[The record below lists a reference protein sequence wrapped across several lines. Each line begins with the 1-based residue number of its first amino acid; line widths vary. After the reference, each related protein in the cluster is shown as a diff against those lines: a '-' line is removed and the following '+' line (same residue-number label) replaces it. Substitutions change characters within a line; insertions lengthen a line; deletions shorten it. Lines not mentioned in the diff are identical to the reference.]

1 MKPYEKYKDSG
12 VAWIGMVP
20 EHWAVVALKRC
31 VAIKITDGPHET
43 PEFLLE
49 GVPFISA
56 EAVQNGT
63 INFESK
69 RGYISEYEDK
79 RFSLKCKP
87 RRDDIFIVKS
97 GSTTGKVAIVKTDEN
112 FNIWSPL
119 ALVRAN
125 DFYEPNFLFHFLSSN
140 IFQIQVQLFWSF
152 GTQPNIGMNV
162 LENLKV
168 TRPQKSEQTAIA
180 RYLDQKTSEIDQLIA
195 QKERL
200 LALWEEEKTALI
212 NQAVTRG
219 LDAGAKMKDSGVAW
233 LGEVPEHWE
242 VKRLKYV
249 GEINPTKDFDFEYDT
264 ETLCTFLPM
273 EKVSEEGEIDCS
285 IKKPVSEL
293 VSGFTF
299 FKKNDVIVAKITPCF
314 ENGKGAILEKL
325 DTDFGFGSTEFH
337 VIRPKNDVL
346 GKFLYFLTKSEI
358 FMNMGEAMM
367 IGSAGQKRVPTD
379 FIRNFTVSLPKL
391 LEQTAIVRHIET
403 QTARI
408 QTQMNQTRKL
418 IELLREYRATLIS
431 EVVTG
436 KVKITE

>member
-1 MKPYEKYKDSG
+1 MKPYEKYKPSG
-12 VAWIGMVP
+12 VAWIGEVP
-20 EHWAVVALKRC
+20 EHWEVVSLKRC
-31 VAIKITDGPHET
+31 VSIKITDGPHET

-69 RGYISEYEDK
+69 RGYISEDEDK

-168 TRPQKSEQTAIA
+168 TLPQKSEQTAIA
-180 RYLDQKTSEIDQLIA
+180 RYLDQKTTEIDQLIA
-195 QKERL
+195 KKERL

-219 LDAGAKMKDSGVAW
+219 LDAGAKVKDSGVAW

-249 GEINPTKDFDFEYDT
+249 ALKIQTGSTPPSNIESYFAEDVNWFTPGDFSSELSLIDSKRKVSYSAVNDDVVKVFPQNTLFMVGIGATLGKVGYIEQEASANQQINAISFKNLGLTKFFTLFFHVNQQNIASLTNAATLAILNQSQTKDIFVPRPPDE
-264 ETLCTFLPM
+264 
-273 EKVSEEGEIDCS
+273 EID
-285 IKKPVSEL
+285 K
-293 VSGFTF
+293 
-299 FKKNDVIVAKITPCF
+299 
-314 ENGKGAILEKL
+314 
-325 DTDFGFGSTEFH
+325 
-337 VIRPKNDVL
+337 
-346 GKFLYFLTKSEI
+346 
-358 FMNMGEAMM
+358 
-367 IGSAGQKRVPTD
+367 
-379 FIRNFTVSLPKL
+379 
-391 LEQTAIVRHIET
+391 IVRHIET
-403 QTARI
+403 QTAHI
-408 QTQMNQTRKL
+408 QQQMNQTRKL
-418 IELLREYRATLIS
+418 IELLKEYRATLIS

-436 KVKITE
+436 KIKITA

>member
-1 MKPYEKYKDSG
+1 MLMKPYEKYKPSG
-12 VAWIGMVP
+12 VEWIGMVP
-20 EHWAVVALKRC
+20 EHWEVKRLKYVADNLNYKRIPLSSEQRSRIEKIYDYYGASGVIDQVDDFLFDGDFILVGEDGANLLTRSVPLAFKASGKFWVNNHAHILQPKNGNIQFFTYYLESIDYSIWISGSAQPKLTSENLMNIHLGFPPLPEQTAIARYLDQKTGEIDQLIAQKERLLALWEEEKTALINQAVTRGLDAGAKMKDSGVAWLGEVPEHWEVVSLKRC
-31 VAIKITDGPHET
+31 VSTKITDGPHET

-69 RGYISEYEDK
+69 RGYISEDEDK
-79 RFSLKCKP
+79 RFALKCKP

-168 TRPQKSEQTAIA
+168 
-180 RYLDQKTSEIDQLIA
+180 
-195 QKERL
+195 
-200 LALWEEEKTALI
+200 
-212 NQAVTRG
+212 V
-219 LDAGAKMKDSGVAW
+219 
-233 LGEVPEHWE
+233 
-242 VKRLKYV
+242 
-249 GEINPTKDFDFEYDT
+249 
-264 ETLCTFLPM
+264 
-273 EKVSEEGEIDCS
+273 
-285 IKKPVSEL
+285 
-293 VSGFTF
+293 
-299 FKKNDVIVAKITPCF
+299 
-314 ENGKGAILEKL
+314 
-325 DTDFGFGSTEFH
+325 
-337 VIRPKNDVL
+337 RPK
-346 GKFLYFLTKSEI
+346 KS
-358 FMNMGEAMM
+358 
-367 IGSAGQKRVPTD
+367 
-379 FIRNFTVSLPKL
+379 
-391 LEQTAIVRHIET
+391 EQTAIVRHIET

-408 QTQMNQTRKL
+408 QTQMDQTRKL
-418 IELLREYRATLIS
+418 IELLKEYRATLIS

-436 KVKITE
+436 KIKITQ